1 MPLLAPVT
9 QAVRHC
15 LAIGTPLPASLA
27 PLPQNATA
35 DCVRATRHAG
45 VASTRRGGGGGAA
58 VMSWLS
64 LERPQFGR
72 IDSATKGIADRRS
85 GWREAALAKAAGAR
99 VPNDLPAEERDMLW
113 SSVPQL
119 RWHVTQQV
127 LVTWIAIAAMGV
139 LFWYQPTI
147 VGYVHGLLAHE
158 TLLGPGFV
166 SSEFADRV
174 LDRYFSYGWWSLL
187 IAWGTLEVGGFFLV
201 WRYKAKPDEY
211 PDFQA
216 RLQRLAE
223 EAGVRPPTLI
233 ILRGLGRVLNAAA
246 TQSILSGP
254 KVIVMGDI
262 VETLTDPEETYV
274 TAHELSHIKHLDIV
288 AAVFV
293 GAGNSAISIQKWAI
307 VTSAVYGL
315 FEHGWRAVVYL
326 AVTWA
331 VLSVTHTLY
340 KLLAAAHSRSRE
352 YLADVGAVK
361 IAGWDGRVSL
371 ITGLAR
377 IHHAMTRWRPFRIF
391 QRTGTVF
398 STHPDIE
405 DRAQALKL
413 EPRVLADGNVEV
425 GGIVIA
431 AAHA

>member
-1 MPLLAPVT
+1 
-9 QAVRHC
+9 
-15 LAIGTPLPASLA
+15 
-27 PLPQNATA
+27 
-35 DCVRATRHAG
+35 
-45 VASTRRGGGGGAA
+45 
-58 VMSWLS
+58 
-64 LERPQFGR
+64 
-72 IDSATKGIADRRS
+72 
-85 GWREAALAKAAGAR
+85 
-99 VPNDLPAEERDMLW
+99 MLW

-119 RWHVTQQV
+119 RWHVARQV
-127 LVTWIAIAAMGV
+127 LVTWIAIAAMAL
-139 LFWYQPTI
+139 LFWYQPAI
-147 VGYVHGLLAHE
+147 VRFAHGLLFSQ
-158 TLLGPGFV
+158 GFV
-166 SSEFADRV
+166 TDEFDRKV
-174 LDRYFSYGWWSLL
+174 LENYFNYGWWSLL

-211 PDFQA
+211 PEFQA

-233 ILRGLGRVLNAAA
+233 VLRGVGRILNAAA

-262 VETLTDPEETYV
+262 VEVLTDPEETYV

-288 AAVFV
+288 AGVFI

-307 VTSAVYGL
+307 LSSAVYEL
-315 FEHGWRAVVYL
+315 FASGWRAVVYL
-326 AVTWA
+326 GATWI

-340 KLLAAAHSRSRE
+340 KLLAAAQSRSRE

-361 IAGWDGRVSL
+361 IAGWDGRVAL

-391 QRTGTVF
+391 RRSGTVF

-405 DRAQALKL
+405 DRAEALKL
-413 EPRVLADGNVEV
+413 EPRVLPDGNVEV
-425 GGIVIA
+425 GGVVIA

>member
-1 MPLLAPVT
+1 
-9 QAVRHC
+9 
-15 LAIGTPLPASLA
+15 
-27 PLPQNATA
+27 
-35 DCVRATRHAG
+35 
-45 VASTRRGGGGGAA
+45 
-58 VMSWLS
+58 
-64 LERPQFGR
+64 
-72 IDSATKGIADRRS
+72 
-85 GWREAALAKAAGAR
+85 
-99 VPNDLPAEERDMLW
+99 MLW

-119 RWHVTQQV
+119 RWHVAQQV
-127 LVTWIAIAAMGV
+127 LVTWLVIAAMAL

-147 VGYVHGLLAHE
+147 VGYAHML
-158 TLLGPGFV
+158 LLGQGFV
-166 SSEFADRV
+166 KEEFASKV
-174 LDRYFSYGWWSLL
+174 LANYFSYGWWSLL
-187 IAWGTLEVGGFFLV
+187 VAWGTLEVGGFMLV

-211 PDFQA
+211 PEFQT
-216 RLQRLAE
+216 RLRRLAE
-223 EAGVRPPTLI
+223 EAGVRQPTLI
-233 ILRGLGRVLNAAA
+233 IMRGGVGARILNAAA

-288 AAVFV
+288 AGVFI

-307 VTSAVYGL
+307 LTSAVYEL
-315 FEHGWRAVVYL
+315 IAVGWRAVAFL
-326 AVTWA
+326 ALTWV
-331 VLSVTHTLY
+331 VLSVTHTIY
-340 KLLAAAHSRSRE
+340 KLLAAAQSRARE

-361 IAGWDGRVSL
+361 IAGWDNRVHL

-391 QRTGTVF
+391 QRTGSVF

-413 EPRVLADGNVEV
+413 GPRVLADGNVEV

-431 AAHA
+431 TAHA

>member
-1 MPLLAPVT
+1 
-9 QAVRHC
+9 
-15 LAIGTPLPASLA
+15 
-27 PLPQNATA
+27 
-35 DCVRATRHAG
+35 
-45 VASTRRGGGGGAA
+45 
-58 VMSWLS
+58 
-64 LERPQFGR
+64 
-72 IDSATKGIADRRS
+72 
-85 GWREAALAKAAGAR
+85 
-99 VPNDLPAEERDMLW
+99 MLW

-119 RWHVTQQV
+119 RRHVAQQV
-127 LVTWIAIAAMGV
+127 LVTWIAIVAMAL
-139 LFWYQPTI
+139 LFWYQPAI
-147 VGYVHGLLAHE
+147 VRYAHGLL
-158 TLLGPGFV
+158 LGQGFV
-166 SSEFADRV
+166 TEEFAAKV
-174 LDRYFSYGWWSLL
+174 LENYFSYGWWSLL
-187 IAWGTLEVGGFFLV
+187 IAWGTLEVGGFFLI

-211 PDFQA
+211 PEFQA

-233 ILRGLGRVLNAAA
+233 VLRGVGRILNAAA

-262 VETLTDPEETYV
+262 VDVLKDPEQTYV

-288 AAVFV
+288 AGVFI

-307 VTSAVYGL
+307 LTSAVYEV
-315 FEHGWRAVVYL
+315 FTVGWRAVVYL
-326 AVTWA
+326 GATW
-331 VLSVTHTLY
+331 VILSVTHTIY
-340 KLLAAAHSRSRE
+340 KLLAAAQSRSRE

-361 IAGWDGRVSL
+361 IAGWDGRVAL

-391 QRTGTVF
+391 RREGSVF

-413 EPRVLADGNVEV
+413 EPRVLPDGNVQV
-425 GGIVIA
+425 GGVVIA